1 MALAILE
8 KLSPKK
14 KEAYVPLTG
23 LLGNADDYNIHR
35 FTQKEKL
42 RFFLLGG
49 VASGALL
56 YIFYESIFASLIL
69 GAVMGY
75 FLLPVFN
82 RWLVE
87 RRRKKLLLQF
97 KDLLDAL
104 NTSLGT
110 GKNVFDAFSAAQS
123 DLAVEYPS
131 DADILREV
139 AIILNGITNNM
150 QIEDLL
156 KDLGQRSG
164 LKEIID
170 FAAVFETC
178 YRKGANMQQVIHNT
192 VEVITDEIEIGM
204 EIQTMVSGQ
213 KSEQNVMLF
222 MPIVFV
228 VMLKTMG
235 GNLVDLS
242 TPVGVACMTA
252 ALVLF
257 GIAFWVSR
265 KILDIKL

>member
-8 KLSPKK
+8 KIKPQK
-14 KEAYVPLTG
+14 KEPYVPIKG
-23 LLGNADDYNIHR
+23 LLNNADDYNWHE
-35 FTQKEKL
+35 FTQKEKIA
-42 RFFLLGG
+42 FFLLGG
-49 VASGALL
+49 FVSGGIL
-56 YIFYESIFASLIL
+56 YIFYESILASVIL
-69 GAVMGY
+69 GALLGH

-82 RWLVE
+82 KWLVE

-110 GKNVFDAFSAAQS
+110 GKNVFDAFSAAKN
-123 DLAVEYPS
+123 DLAVEYPA
-131 DADILREV
+131 DADILKEV
-139 AIILNGITNNM
+139 AVILNGIANNL

-156 KDLGQRSG
+156 KDFGQRSG
-164 LKEIID
+164 LKEVID

-192 VEVITDEIEIGM
+192 VEVITDEIEISM

-213 KSEQNVMLF
+213 KNEQNVMLF

-228 VMLKTMG
+228 AMLKSMG
-235 GNLVDLS
+235 GDLVDLS
-242 TPVGVACMTA
+242 SPVGILCMTIA
-252 ALVLF
+252 IVMFA
-257 GIAFWVSR
+257 IAFFVSR